1 MRLLS
6 IHRKRGASTGLTRY
20 DLLEQTGEEPEYPNQ
35 ATEEESR
42 VILES
47 SLPSMDVENGEEILS
62 NPFAIPRLSQQLL
75 PIDSISN
82 ASRPQSHT
90 PEVHDAVGQN
100 WLNRVNSTIRRKPTI
115 KEAYKSG
122 SIRSAWA
129 YTLPRNWK
137 TRNAAA
143 VKALAGNA
151 TALDKP
157 QLPRSMDDMDLDD
170 EKRSPLPIHWREGA
184 ESRQAF
190 AKRTSGI
197 ASCDSELGD
206 WNSPRESGDEDPHG
220 DGGEEVDQ
228 EFKDWANQHK
238 MLVEQY
244 DPLADASKR
253 ASIFSRRS
261 KQSYSDYF
269 RES

>member
-1 MRLLS
+1 
-6 IHRKRGASTGLTRY
+6 
-20 DLLEQTGEEPEYPNQ
+20 
-35 ATEEESR
+35 
-42 VILES
+42 
-47 SLPSMDVENGEEILS
+47 
-62 NPFAIPRLSQQLL
+62 
-75 PIDSISN
+75 
-82 ASRPQSHT
+82 
-90 PEVHDAVGQN
+90 
-100 WLNRVNSTIRRKPTI
+100 
-115 KEAYKSG
+115 
-122 SIRSAWA
+122 
-129 YTLPRNWK
+129 
-137 TRNAAA
+137 
-143 VKALAGNA
+143 
-151 TALDKP
+151 
-157 QLPRSMDDMDLDD
+157 MDDMDLDD

-228 EFKDWANQHK
+228 EFRDWANQHK

>member
-1 MRLLS
+1 MRFFS
-6 IHRKRGASTGLTRY
+6 IHRKRGASTSLTRY

-35 ATEEESR
+35 ATEEESGE
-42 VILES
+42 ILES
-47 SLPSMDVENGEEILS
+47 SLPSMDVENGVEIPS
-62 NPFAIPRLSQQLL
+62 DAFATPRPSQQLL

-82 ASRPQSHT
+82 ASQPQLPT
-90 PEVHDAVGQN
+90 PEVHNAVGQN
-100 WLNRVNSTIRRKPTI
+100 WLDRVSSTIRRKPTI

-122 SIRSAWA
+122 GIRSAWA
-129 YTLPRNWK
+129 CTLPRNWK

-143 VKALAGNA
+143 AKALADNA

-206 WNSPRESGDEDPHG
+206 WNSPRESGDEDGHG
-220 DGGEEVDQ
+220 DGEEEVDP
-228 EFKDWANQHK
+228 EFRDWANQYK

-253 ASIFSRRS
+253 ASTFSKRS